1 MKNFLLKEKSLNLK
15 TLTNKDIWGF
25 IIEIFRS
32 EKSTSINISSHD
44 DYFKCTFDYDNN
56 FVYFKI
62 KVINSFFSENTYEIS
77 QITSIL
83 NSNITEEELKIMLV
97 PLIRQSKLELIGV

>member
-1 MKNFLLKEKSLNLK
+1 M
-15 TLTNKDIWGF
+15 TNKDIWDF

-32 EKSTSINISSHD
+32 EKSTSINIFAHKSD

-77 QITSIL
+77 NITSLL
-83 NSNITEEELKIMLV
+83 NRNITEKELKNMLV
-97 PLIRQSKLELIGV
+97 PLIRQSKLEMIGV

>member
-1 MKNFLLKEKSLNLK
+1 
-15 TLTNKDIWGF
+15 LTNKDIWDF

-32 EKSTSINISSHD
+32 EKSTSINIFSSHD

-77 QITSIL
+77 NITSLL
-83 NSNITEEELKIMLV
+83 NRNITEKELKNMLV
-97 PLIRQSKLELIGV
+97 PLIRQSKLEMIGV